1 MTSHP
6 VLALTVGDPAGI
18 GPEITV
24 RLLDEGLPDT
34 RLLVIGDPVV
44 LEQAATLLGTTWDV
58 AEVEGPEALG
68 AAQPV
73 GVLAGSARLAEAVTP
88 GELSAAAGRACH
100 AWVLAAAELG
110 LAGRIQGVVTG
121 PIQKQAWALAGVAT
135 TGHTEVLQQATG
147 APRVVM
153 VLAGGGFWTAL
164 ATIHIPLGHVPAA
177 LSYRDLVRTL
187 EAMHTELPRYVGKP
201 RLRIGVCGLNPH
213 AGEGGLY
220 GMEDE
225 RIIAPAVR
233 RAREMGIDATGPL
246 PADAVI
252 PQTVHGRYDAVLA
265 MYHDQSLPVVKSL
278 APRDAVNLTLGL
290 PFVRTSVDH
299 GTAFDIAGR
308 GVATPSSLRAALEV
322 AVRAVGQ
329 RAGSVPLEVKPERPP
344 SDLPS

>member
-1 MTSHP
+1 MSTAP
-6 VLALTVGDPAGI
+6 TLALTVGDPAGI

-24 RLLDEGLPDT
+24 RLLDQDLPET
-34 RLLVIGDPVV
+34 RLLVIGDPEV
-44 LEQAATLLGTTWDV
+44 LEQTAARLGTAWRVPSV
-58 AEVEGPEALG
+58 AGPEALG
-68 AAQPV
+68 ADRPV
-73 GVLAGSARLAEAVTP
+73 GLWSGATRLLEPVRP

-100 AWVLAAAELG
+100 AWLLEAVDLG
-110 LAGRIQGVVTG
+110 LAGRIQGIVTG
-121 PIQKQAWALAGVAT
+121 PIQKQAWDLAGVAT

-147 APRVVM
+147 APYVVM
-153 VLAGGGFWTAL
+153 VLAGGGLWTAL
-164 ATIHIPLGHVPAA
+164 ATIHIPLGHVPAT
-177 LSYRDLVRTL
+177 LNYRDLVQTL
-187 EAMHTELPRYVGKP
+187 EAMHRELPRYMGKS

-220 GMEDE
+220 GEEDA
-225 RIIAPAVR
+225 RIIAPAVQ
-233 RAREMGIDATGPL
+233 RARALGIDASGPL

-252 PQTVHGRYDAVLA
+252 PHAVQGRFDAVLA

-308 GVATPSSLRAALEV
+308 GVATPTSLRAALDV
-322 AVRAVGQ
+322 AVRAAGQ
-329 RAGSVPLEVKPERPP
+329 RAGSDPLEVKAQRPP